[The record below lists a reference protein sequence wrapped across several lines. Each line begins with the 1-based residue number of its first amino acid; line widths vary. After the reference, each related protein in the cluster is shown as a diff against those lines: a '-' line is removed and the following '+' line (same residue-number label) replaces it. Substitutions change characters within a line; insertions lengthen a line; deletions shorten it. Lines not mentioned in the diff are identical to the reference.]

1 MQWTN
6 QPRCLWISLGN
17 MSSRGLAETNQLR
30 KNLEDQ
36 MDRLVQQLADLEEV
50 K

>member
-1 MQWTN
+1 
-6 QPRCLWISLGN
+6 